1 MAKQTERSTYECPAT
16 PEELLDEMQ
25 DPSGKYKHLQII
37 LTRNSINRSMGL
49 GQQYLVVNNNGF
61 GVYQLLN
68 TDYCNGVIQL
78 KLKDTYTGE
87 IAHITLNIT
96 DKHPQLYLICWNDI
110 KQLVYKENIDK
121 TSTTEE
127 LLELES

>member
-96 DKHPQLYLICWNDI
+96 DKHPDFINRSLAIFNNGDFFIGQVI
-110 KQLVYKENIDK
+110 KFVNHFVNL
-121 TSTTEE
+121 TF
-127 LLELES
+127 